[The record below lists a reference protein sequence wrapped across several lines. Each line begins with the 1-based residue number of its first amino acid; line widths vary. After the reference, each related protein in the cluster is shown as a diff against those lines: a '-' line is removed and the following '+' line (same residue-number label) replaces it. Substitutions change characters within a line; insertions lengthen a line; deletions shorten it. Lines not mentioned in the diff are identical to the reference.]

1 MNVFDRFREC
11 YCQWLIVLS
20 DPECFDF
27 EAGAQLHVLFQI
39 CLVAL
44 MAVAAS
50 ARPQNELPL
59 DANGDPF
66 DVSCT
71 G

>member
-1 MNVFDRFREC
+1 M
-11 YCQWLIVLS
+11 
-20 DPECFDF
+20 
-27 EAGAQLHVLFQI
+27 FQI

-59 DANGDPF
+59 DANGEPF
-66 DVSCT
+66 NVSERT
-71 G
+71 SIRELFTH

>member
-1 MNVFDRFREC
+1 M
-11 YCQWLIVLS
+11 
-20 DPECFDF
+20 
-27 EAGAQLHVLFQI
+27 FQI

-66 DVSCT
+66 DVSKVPPQSRAKSFS
-71 G
+71 